1 MDRLVNLITVF
12 SEKTVVNNDASGSPN
27 LMGVILNRM
36 VVFGCVLMQINGDV
50 VEITSVQISNESGV
64 VERIMEKVDVHE
76 AVKVV

>member
-1 MDRLVNLITVF
+1 
-12 SEKTVVNNDASGSPN
+12 
-27 LMGVILNRM
+27 
-36 VVFGCVLMQINGDV
+36 MQINGDV